1 MRVSCNETDPM
12 MHGRPTPS
20 RGFGCAGRAVP
31 PPCRRRG
38 EGERRSVATDKF
50 LALFLAEHASESCL
64 TATVQRS
71 MFACSGCDCIA
82 CPSTQVAE

>member
-50 LALFLAEHASESCL
+50 LALFLAEHASGTKENVCNDKPL
-64 TATVQRS
+64 HG
-71 MFACSGCDCIA
+71 SG
-82 CPSTQVAE
+82 

>member
-50 LALFLAEHASESCL
+50 LALFLAEHASEF
-64 TATVQRS
+64 V
-71 MFACSGCDCIA
+71 GCWTLLYTRVSAVCADW
-82 CPSTQVAE
+82 TNWYWT